1 MSDRCPVCYSEKP
14 SLRWYDLRGSD
25 AIGRHWCT
33 KAAIPRGMEDHF
45 GYCSHHWHDR
55 MDNGAEID
63 TAQHG
68 TAQCSTP
75 ADEVEAALEL
85 LVVDARDSAGLARVA
100 AQSKVVVS
108 TVGPYALHG
117 EPLVRACA
125 DAGTHYCDL
134 TGEPEFVD
142 AMWLKYQAVAERS
155 GAKLVHCCGFD
166 SIPHDLGAY
175 YTLLQLPEGVPVK
188 IEGYLRF
195 GGRFSA
201 GTYHSLIN
209 AFARAR
215 GYLKINRER
224 RMRETRPLLRKIGGS
239 RTRPRYDRTL
249 ASWLLPMPTI
259 DPQIVKR
266 SAVALDRYG
275 PEFRYGHYLQ
285 VSKLPKALALVAGV
299 GALFAGAQFRLSRD
313 FLLAR
318 QTSGEGPSAKQ
329 RERGWFRVR
338 FVGEP
343 VALVVAQDRYV
354 AEDALDLIE
363 VSYEMRPAVVD
374 PLAAMEEG
382 APLLHDGF
390 PRNIA
395 SDRTFRYG
403 DPLPPGLPREEIEAA
418 VHRGI
423 NAFEI

>member
-1 MSDRCPVCYSEKP
+1 MSERS
-14 SLRWYDLRGSD
+14 YDFVLFG
-25 AIGRHWCT
+25 ATGYTGGLTAEYLARH
-33 KAAIPRGMEDHF
+33 APRGARWALAGRNRDKLDAVRA
-45 GYCSHHWHDR
+45 GLAR
-55 MDNGAEID
+55 IN
-63 TAQHG
+63 
-68 TAQCSTP
+68 P
-75 ADEVEAALEL
+75 ACAALEL

-188 IEGYLRF
+188 IEGYVRF

-224 RMRETRPLLRKIGGS
+224 RMRETRPLLRKIGGT
-239 RTRPRYDRTL
+239 RTRPRYDRAL
-249 ASWLLPMPTI
+249 ACWLLPMPTI

-275 PEFRYGHYLQ
+275 PAFRYGHYLQ
-285 VSKLPKALALVAGV
+285 VSKLPKAVALVAGV
-299 GALFAGAQFRLSRD
+299 SALFAGAQFKLSRD

-318 QTSGEGPSAKQ
+318 QTSGEGPSARQ
-329 RERGWFRVR
+329 REQGWFRVR
-338 FVGEP
+338 FVGEAGGQRVVVDVKGGDPGYGETAKMLAESTLALAYDNLPARAGQLTP
-343 VALVVAQDRYV
+343 VAAMG
-354 AEDALDLIE
+354 DALLVRLQKAGIGFD
-363 VSYEMRPAVVD
+363 VV
-374 PLAAMEEG
+374 E
-382 APLLHDGF
+382 
-390 PRNIA
+390 
-395 SDRTFRYG
+395 RT
-403 DPLPPGLPREEIEAA
+403 
-418 VHRGI
+418 
-423 NAFEI
+423 